1 MEPALSAVE
10 RAGMI
15 EGVKSI
21 FMDTQPQVQNIP
33 QTTEAAPLPPPATGA
48 LLRNVVT
55 VLCLLFLPPIGLIA
69 VWTLAPWNRRAR
81 IVVTVL
87 LGPFALYYPVLV
99 MSTLIRAALR

>member
-1 MEPALSAVE
+1 MAIQQQEQELPE
-10 RAGMI
+10 
-15 EGVKSI
+15 ESI
-21 FMDTQPQVQNIP
+21 STQ
-33 QTTEAAPLPPPATGA
+33 LPPPATGA

>member
-1 MEPALSAVE
+1 MDIQQP
-10 RAGMI
+10 I
-15 EGVKSI
+15 ENTPSG
-21 FMDTQPQVQNIP
+21 Q
-33 QTTEAAPLPPPATGA
+33 LPPPATGA

-69 VWTLAPWNRRAR
+69 VWTLAPWSRRAR

>member
-1 MEPALSAVE
+1 MHRLKI
-10 RAGMI
+10 GMRGKNFFAI
-15 EGVKSI
+15 TC
-21 FMDTQPQVQNIP
+21 MDTP
-33 QTTEAAPLPPPATGA
+33 QTPAQIPSAPLPPPATGA